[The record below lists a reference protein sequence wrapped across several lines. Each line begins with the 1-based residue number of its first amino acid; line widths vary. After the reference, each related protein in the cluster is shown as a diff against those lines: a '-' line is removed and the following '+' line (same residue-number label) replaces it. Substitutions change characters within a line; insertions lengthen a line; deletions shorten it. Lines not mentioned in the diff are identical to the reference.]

1 MAGYF
6 DQCACGE
13 YTCVGDMVCRQCLE
27 AENKRQKEEIARL
40 RAGLE
45 KWENESASLPEDC
58 SISEYVNASQKREKH
73 LQADLE
79 LARLA
84 LEEAVVAM
92 DEREQ
97 FKDVWAP

>member
-1 MAGYF
+1 MTDALIHF
-6 DQCACGE
+6 LE
-13 YTCVGDMVCRQCLE
+13 RYTRQQD
-27 AENKRQKEEIARL
+27 REIAR
-40 RAGLE
+40 
-45 KWENESASLPEDC
+45 
-58 SISEYVNASQKREKH
+58 

-97 FKDVWAP
+97 FKDVWTP

>member
-1 MAGYF
+1 MMPIC
-6 DQCACGE
+6 QNC
-13 YTCVGDMVCRQCLE
+13 
-27 AENKRQKEEIARL
+27 EEIYIQHLCDPCRLKTLKTENAR
-40 RAGLE
+40 
-45 KWENESASLPEDC
+45 
-58 SISEYVNASQKREKH
+58 

-92 DEREQ
+92 DEHK

>member
-1 MAGYF
+1 MRRFVMRKHGMEEHADGGWVMY
-6 DQCACGE
+6 E
-13 YTCVGDMVCRQCLE
+13 E
-27 AENKRQKEEIARL
+27 ARTLKAEIAR
-40 RAGLE
+40 
-45 KWENESASLPEDC
+45 
-58 SISEYVNASQKREKH
+58 

-97 FKDVWAP
+97 FKDVWTP